1 MPKGGVPILEVIL
14 KDILFAL
21 MQKTLVEY
29 VQPTLV
35 TCILAT
41 CTFDLWKSKGHM
53 MCLLS
58 F

>member
-35 TCILAT
+35 TCNLVA

>member
-1 MPKGGVPILEVIL
+1 MPKGGVPILEVFF

-21 MQKTLVEY
+21 MQKDLVEY
-29 VQPTLV
+29 VQPTLM
-35 TCILAT
+35 TCILAAS
-41 CTFDLWKSKGHM
+41 TFDLWKSKGHM